1 MYSLVLRFCSQDII
15 VKKVESFCRLNGP
28 DYLPGREL
36 TMSLLPQFTLPNG
49 EQVKNLISI
58 LQEELVDFFS
68 QDQLGNQIVTL
79 NSIGMK
85 EGQKNKLF
93 LNGETTPSIYH
104 AREKAIEVLEG
115 FECKFKK
122 PVNQSFSPRLNLF
135 SPSNTFSFIHSI
147 NKAKNDFE
155 FPITIPALDI
165 CLYKQSDYFSHL
177 EGEIVSF
184 EDSSRNFVDA
194 VAL

>member
-1 MYSLVLRFCSQDII
+1 MGR
-15 VKKVESFCRLNGP
+15 

-85 EGQKNKLF
+85 EGKKISFSLMGKLRHQ
-93 LNGETTPSIYH
+93 SIT
-104 AREKAIEVLEG
+104 REKKQLRFLRVLSANLKNLLIKV
-115 FECKFKK
+115 F
-122 PVNQSFSPRLNLF
+122 PRN
-135 SPSNTFSFIHSI
+135 
-147 NKAKNDFE
+147 
-155 FPITIPALDI
+155 
-165 CLYKQSDYFSHL
+165 
-177 EGEIVSF
+177 
-184 EDSSRNFVDA
+184 
-194 VAL
+194 